1 MGGTQQNIGQQQT
14 QKIIEDNQLRIKVKP
29 HYNLT
34 YKLITTIFQFLVIL
48 IFIEIF
54 IMNIVYL
61 WEIWP
66 FSRFLTVLAG
76 ILYTVVKMT
85 LGKFQYDN
93 MEYNFYATKVE
104 YKDGFLNKEEKEL
117 KYQYIREV
125 SLRQN
130 VLERALN
137 LGTIRLNTNATT
149 GVYNSSNRHNNAGQ
163 LNGVHIHCVENVKD
177 QYKAIKQIIDE
188 GTPND

>member
-1 MGGTQQNIGQQQT
+1 MDGTQQNIGQQQT
-14 QKIIEDNQLRIKVKP
+14 QKIVEDNKLRLKIKP
-29 HYNLT
+29 NYNLT
-34 YKLITTIFQFLVIL
+34 YKLITTIIQFIGVL
-48 IFIEIF
+48 IIIGFFLPNLI
-54 IMNIVYL
+54 YL
-61 WEIWP
+61 LIIWP

-76 ILYTVVKMT
+76 IIYTVVKMT

-104 YKDGFLNKEEKEL
+104 YIDGFLNKEEKEL

-137 LGTIRLNTNATT
+137 LGTIKLTTNATT

-163 LNGVHIHCVENVKD
+163 INGVYIHCVENVRD

-188 GTPND
+188 GTPDN